1 LFLKIEKASTFIYI
15 KLIISTINYTFL
27 LGSEDMGIYH
37 NERQNG
43 YSYTNGS
50 LKEKIEKNKFVK
62 SVRKKLMEE
71 RLKKQ

>member
-1 LFLKIEKASTFIYI
+1 
-15 KLIISTINYTFL
+15 
-27 LGSEDMGIYH
+27 MGIYH

-43 YSYTNGS
+43 YCYTNGS

-71 RLKKQ
+71 RMKKRDLAQNPN